1 MKFIKKIKNKIR
13 RFYNHYLTT
22 FFPLKQLGRIV
33 GSASKAKGTT
43 NTEERLFLYRMM
55 INHHK
60 LGVALEIGSY
70 RGASTAV
77 IAQGLI
83 DSKRNPET
91 SVFLYCIDTWN
102 NDAMSEGQQ
111 DTFESFQETTDP
123 WKDIIKTI
131 QGNSH
136 HVAVPENS
144 TFDLVFIDADHSYE
158 ACRKDADKF
167 APYVRDGGCLIFD
180 DHISFSGVTRVVGE
194 LLAGGHWY
202 VIDSCKNTIAL
213 RRDEQSVEN
222 DRRTERPRLDIIPP
236 SR

>member
-1 MKFIKKIKNKIR
+1 MTFIYKVKRKIQK
-13 RFYNHYLTT
+13 FYNRFLTT
-22 FFPLKQLGRIV
+22 FFPLKQLKRIV
-33 GSASKAKGTT
+33 GKASESKGTT

-60 LGVALEIGSY
+60 LGAALEVGSY

-83 DSKRNPET
+83 DSKRNSET

-111 DTFESFQETTDP
+111 NTFESFQETITP
-123 WKDIIKTI
+123 WKDVIKPI
-131 QGNSH
+131 RGSSH
-136 HVAVPENS
+136 EVVMPDINKL
-144 TFDLVFIDADHSYE
+144 DLVFIDADHSYE
-158 ACRKDADKF
+158 ACCKDAKKF

-180 DHISFSGVTRVVGE
+180 DHISFPGVTQVVGE

-202 VIDSCKNTIAL
+202 VIDNCKNTIAL
-213 RRDEQSVEN
+213 RRDEQSVGEN
-222 DRRTERPRLDIIPP
+222 RRTERPHLDIIPP
-236 SR
+236 SH